1 MISMI
6 VHGSV
11 KKNVDIFIYFLNMFP
26 YKIFFFFTEGRIE
39 TNDVILKKDV
49 NTTD

>member
-11 KKNVDIFIYFLNMFP
+11 KKMLIYFLNMFP